1 MGPSLS
7 PLMGGEGI
15 LVMRL
20 IVGLGNPGA
29 RYARNRHNIG
39 FMALDAIARRYGA
52 AAFRSRF
59 KGELAEATI
68 AGERRLL
75 LKPLTFMNASGES
88 VLAAMSF
95 YKIAP
100 ADIVVIHDELDLRPG
115 KVRVKRG
122 GGSAGHNGLRSID
135 AMIGPDYW
143 RVRIG
148 IGHPGIKELVHPYV
162 LQNFA
167 PDEARLIVAPLLDAL
182 TETFPLLLEGAPDA
196 FMSEVARRFTP
207 PDLNSE

>member
-1 MGPSLS
+1 
-7 PLMGGEGI
+7 
-15 LVMRL
+15 MRL
-20 IVGLGNPGA
+20 IVGLGNPGP

-39 FMALDAIARRYGA
+39 FMAAEALARHYA
-52 AAFRSRF
+52 FPAFRDRF
-59 KGELAEATI
+59 KGELSEGVI
-68 AGERRLL
+68 AGARRLL
-75 LKPLTFMNASGES
+75 LRPQTFMNDSGDS

-100 ADIVVIHDELDLRPG
+100 EEIVVIHDELDLRPG

-162 LQNFA
+162 LQNFT
-167 PDEARLIVAPLLDAL
+167 PDEARLIVTPLLDAL

-196 FMSEVARRFTP
+196 FMSEMARRFTP
-207 PDLNSE
+207 PDLDAEEQE

>member
-1 MGPSLS
+1 
-7 PLMGGEGI
+7 
-15 LVMRL
+15 
-20 IVGLGNPGA
+20 
-29 RYARNRHNIG
+29 
-39 FMALDAIARRYGA
+39 
-52 AAFRSRF
+52 
-59 KGELAEATI
+59 
-68 AGERRLL
+68 
-75 LKPLTFMNASGES
+75 MNDSGES

-100 ADIVVIHDELDLRPG
+100 EDIVVIHDELDLRPG

-148 IGHPGIKELVHPYV
+148 IGHPGIKELVQPYV
-162 LQNFA
+162 LQNFT
-167 PDEARLIVAPLLDAL
+167 PDEARLIAAPLLDAVA
-182 TETFPLLLEGAPDA
+182 ETMPLLVEGAPDA

-207 PDLNSE
+207 PDLDAEEPEEPK